1 MQSTFNLDKP
11 GQLSAEAIRTAL
23 QSIQETHH
31 GVTFTK
37 GHLEEYPLWCD
48 NRRSSSQPGRSFRAY
63 PVFTHSHYI

>member
-37 GHLEEYPLWCD
+37 EQTDTIYAIGLGGTLTVPTCRPAQE
-48 NRRSSSQPGRSFRAY
+48 RQRSCSRS
-63 PVFTHSHYI
+63 